1 MDKRSK
7 VQAEAVQAIKDNSW
21 IGLVDISPRVGKTL
35 VGLEAIRG
43 KEDKSIGV
51 IFPYNSIKDSWLSE
65 IDKWNLGFTP
75 ILLNQ
80 RSLEELPSNLDL
92 LISDETQT
100 LSDNQIQIIKAKKPK
115 RLLGLSG
122 TLSSKTLQ
130 KLRQELNLKVIYRYS
145 IEQAIADGI
154 ISDYEIF
161 IKEIDITK
169 EERKK
174 YNELTKNFEYYKQL
188 SFANPKLSRMKDMA
202 ALKRAQYV
210 YRMPSKLKAAKEIID
225 DLERCLVFTTLTDVA
240 NKLCDHSFH
249 SKSNPYNLELFQKER
264 IDKLSTVGMLSMGFT
279 AKSLKHAVIHQIQSN
294 EELQIQK
301 ILRTCN
307 LEGEKK
313 AQIYITVA
321 KDTQDVVWLSSALQS
336 INQSRV
342 KYI

>member
-7 VQAEAVQAIKDNSW
+7 VQAEAVQAIKDNNYHH
-21 IGLVDISPRVGKTL
+21 LYVLSPRSGKSKIL
-35 VGLEAIRG
+35 IDAIRD
-43 KEDKSIGV
+43 KENRSIA
-51 IFPYNSIKDSWLSE
+51 ITAPYNSILESWE
-65 IDKWNLGFTP
+65 TEFVKWDLGFRP

-80 RSLEELPSNLDL
+80 RSLEELPENIDL
-92 LISDETQT
+92 LCLDEVQT
-100 LSDNQIQIIKAKKPK
+100 LSPAQIEVIKRKKPK
-115 RLLGLSG
+115 HLLGLTG
-122 TLSSKTLQ
+122 TLGDKNKQRL
-130 KLRQELNLKVIYRYS
+130 KQELGLKVVYEFS
-145 IEQAIADGI
+145 IEEAIEHGI

-161 IKEIDITK
+161 IKEIDLTK

-336 INQSRV
+336 INPSRI